1 MIRRIH
7 WLAPA
12 NMLVLLW
19 QECGENP
26 AVFCYRISMGAFV
39 TAKSRGFGRL
49 PALKIRQRFSA
60 ACSNPSAIF
69 STDSTTSKH

>member
-1 MIRRIH
+1 MIRRIS

-26 AVFCYRISMGAFV
+26 AVFCYRISMDAFA
-39 TAKSRGFGRL
+39 TAKSRGFVKL
-49 PALKIRQRFSA
+49 PALQIRQRFSA
-60 ACSNPSAIF
+60 ACSNRSATF
-69 STDSTTSKH
+69 STDCTTSKH